1 MVIVRRP
8 LIYTYQT
15 VVDCLQELHASLAR
29 LEFDKAIV
37 GIMKPEVHKLS
48 HYRQEMTKPRT
59 QKIWLSLN
67 IPF

>member
-1 MVIVRRP
+1 MVIVLRP

-37 GIMKPEVHKLS
+37 DIMKPEVHNLS
-48 HYRQEMTKPRT
+48 HYRQKMTKPRT